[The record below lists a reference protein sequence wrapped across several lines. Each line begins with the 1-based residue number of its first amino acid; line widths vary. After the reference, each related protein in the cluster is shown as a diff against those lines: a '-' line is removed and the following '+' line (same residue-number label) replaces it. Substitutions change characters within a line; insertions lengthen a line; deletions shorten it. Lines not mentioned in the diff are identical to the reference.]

1 MFIPFNQP
9 RYNTLRGPKCPYQ
22 WGVCIRRVGFKE
34 NVKAFFPQ
42 GLSKLSVMMRCPYP
56 IRRVTLTRGLI
67 IVLVISLSLLF

>member
-1 MFIPFNQP
+1 MFFPFNQP

-42 GLSKLSVMMRCPYP
+42 GLSKLSVLMRCPYP
-56 IRRVTLTRGLI
+56 IRRVTLKRGLI